1 MVFLKLAGNVQFIQ
15 SEHLLVINCDAAQL
29 PRLYS
34 DVVDR
39 RQKPVGKLVEIYG
52 NIKKP
57 YASVSCRSTKN
68 RIAGEKLY
76 TK

>member
-1 MVFLKLAGNVQFIQ
+1 M
-15 SEHLLVINCDAAQL
+15 VINCDAAQL

-57 YASVSCRSTKN
+57 YATVSCRSTKN